1 MFNLPNDGLAD
12 AIIANLDLSALP
24 RHVEEDRRL
33 AAALAD
39 STGPAGGAAPAPV
52 APPPS
57 PPRLQLPDSIKAC
70 PACGMLMEKISGD
83 DTMMCGCEAKPA
95 GGNYRKA
102 LAGGGCGHE
111 FNFST
116 LAPLGCGRPGAP
128 ANERQVNF

>member
-1 MFNLPNDGLAD
+1 
-12 AIIANLDLSALP
+12 
-24 RHVEEDRRL
+24 
-33 AAALAD
+33 
-39 STGPAGGAAPAPV
+39 
-52 APPPS
+52 
-57 PPRLQLPDSIKAC
+57 
-70 PACGMLMEKISGD
+70 MLLEKISGD